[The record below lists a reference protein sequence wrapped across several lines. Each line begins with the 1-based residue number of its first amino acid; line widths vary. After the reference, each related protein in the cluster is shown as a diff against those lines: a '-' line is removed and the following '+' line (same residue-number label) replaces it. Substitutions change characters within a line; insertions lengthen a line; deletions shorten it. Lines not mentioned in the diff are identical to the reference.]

1 MLRVLISTR
10 ELVWILWPE
19 VAWSLIVSTVS
30 CASDVNATTI
40 ALYGILAFLD
50 VATDL
55 ASMAIVIVVQG

>member
-10 ELVWILWPE
+10 ELVWIPWPE
-19 VAWSLIVSTVS
+19 VAWSLIIFTVS
-30 CASDVNATTI
+30 CASDINATTI

-55 ASMAIVIVVQG
+55 ASMAIVTIVPG